1 MQSNQD
7 SYRGLQISPAA
18 LELESRLHGRQTA
31 NLQTRFASQRCHT
44 EDPLCDGLEVDVVPP
59 SRVAE
64 TLQCLVYIS
73 HTRMGNVGTNYRL
86 GRMGCEAHDD
96 VDRRGGAAMGE
107 REVPAVNSKQI
118 MCMDGASAYCLTWL
132 TTMAH
137 VPQGL

>member
-1 MQSNQD
+1 M
-7 SYRGLQISPAA
+7 
-18 LELESRLHGRQTA
+18 
-31 NLQTRFASQRCHT
+31 RCHT
-44 EDPLCDGLEVDVVPP
+44 VDPGCDGLKVDVVPP
-59 SRVAE
+59 APVAE

-73 HTRMGNVGTNYRL
+73 HTRMGNVGTKYRL
-86 GRMGCEAHDD
+86 GRMGREAPDD

-137 VPQGL
+137 APQGL